1 MDLSFTKEDR
11 AFHEDVKDFF
21 AHAIPKELREKLDH
35 GTTLLKSD
43 YVTWQKILFDKG
55 WIAPNWPTEV
65 GGCGWN
71 ATQQYIFNLELG
83 LSGAPKPIPFG
94 LNMVGPVIYTFGTE
108 DQKSRHLPS
117 ILSSDIWWAQGY
129 SEPGAGSDLA
139 SLRMTA
145 VRDGDT
151 YILNGTKLWTTM
163 AHWADW
169 IFCLART
176 SKEDKPQ
183 KGISFILV
191 DMRTPGIQIDPVIT
205 IDGEHHVNQ
214 VTFEDVRVPVENR
227 VGEEGKGWTC
237 AKFLL
242 ANERQA
248 ITDLGAKKR
257 MIKRLRKLT
266 HDVTANGRP
275 LAQDPDF
282 SRKIADLDIQISGL
296 EYTELRF
303 LDAQLRGEER
313 GIEPSILKVR
323 GTELQQALS
332 ELYVEALGYYALPYP
347 DQKEGRGRNEPDI
360 GPMGAAAGMGHFL
373 YSRAATIYGGT
384 NEVQRNIMAKLL
396 LRA

>member
-1 MDLSFTKEDR
+1 MDLSFTAEDS
-11 AFHEDVKDFF
+11 AFRDEVRQFL
-21 AHAIPKELREKLDH
+21 ATSIPDSLRDKLDQ
-35 GTTLLKSD
+35 GAPLLKSD
-43 YVTWQKILFDKG
+43 YVGWQKILYEKG
-55 WIAPNWPTEV
+55 WIAPGWPKEA

-83 LSGAPKPIPFG
+83 LSGAPRPIPFG
-94 LNMVGPVIYTFGTE
+94 LNMVGPVIYSFGNE
-108 DQKSRHLPS
+108 AQKAQHLPG
-117 ILSSDIWWAQGY
+117 ILKSDVWWAQGY

-139 SLRMTA
+139 SLRMAA
-145 VRDGDT
+145 VRDGDH

-169 IFCLART
+169 IFCLVRT
-176 SKEDKPQ
+176 SNEAKPQ
-183 KGISFILV
+183 EGISFLLV
-191 DMRTPGIQIDPVIT
+191 DITTPGISIDPVIT

-214 VTFEDVRVPVENR
+214 VTFEDVRVPAENR
-227 VGEEGKGWTC
+227 VGKEGAGWTC

-257 MIKRLRKLT
+257 MLQRLRALAAQI
-266 HDVTANGRP
+266 HANGKP
-275 LAQDPDF
+275 LSQDPDF
-282 SRKIADLDIQISGL
+282 SRKLADLDIQVSGL

-313 GIEPSILKVR
+313 GFEPSILKVR

-332 ELYVEALGYYALPYP
+332 ELYVEALGYFALPYP
-347 DQKEGRGRNEPDI
+347 TNRGDHGSNMPES
-360 GPMGAAAGMGHFL
+360 GPRGAANGVAHFL

-384 NEVQRNIMAKLL
+384 NEIQKNIMAKLL

>member
-1 MDLSFTKEDR
+1 MDLSFTKQDR

-117 ILSSDIWWAQGY
+117 ILNSDIWWAQGY

-163 AHWADW
+163 PTGPTGFSVWPAHPRKTNRKRVFPSFWW
-169 IFCLART
+169 ICARRAFR
-176 SKEDKPQ
+176 SIRSSPLMASIMSIKSPLKMCASP
-183 KGISFILV
+183 S
-191 DMRTPGIQIDPVIT
+191 RT
-205 IDGEHHVNQ
+205 
-214 VTFEDVRVPVENR
+214 
-227 VGEEGKGWTC
+227 
-237 AKFLL
+237 A
-242 ANERQA
+242 
-248 ITDLGAKKR
+248 
-257 MIKRLRKLT
+257 
-266 HDVTANGRP
+266 
-275 LAQDPDF
+275 
-282 SRKIADLDIQISGL
+282 
-296 EYTELRF
+296 
-303 LDAQLRGEER
+303 
-313 GIEPSILKVR
+313 
-323 GTELQQALS
+323 
-332 ELYVEALGYYALPYP
+332 
-347 DQKEGRGRNEPDI
+347 
-360 GPMGAAAGMGHFL
+360 
-373 YSRAATIYGGT
+373 
-384 NEVQRNIMAKLL
+384 
-396 LRA
+396 